1 MKIEHIIFYH
11 PKNAA
16 CLVDYG
22 NLSVLVDTSRSSKLD
37 ALDYEIKKK
46 CAHFCFVFLI
56 GAAGDFWRFSISRKM
71 KKVAICNVEVPQRN
85 YALS

>member
-1 MKIEHIIFYH
+1 MQIEHIIFYH

-37 ALDYEIKKK
+37 ALDYEIKKN
-46 CAHFCFVFLI
+46 ALIFVLCSLSAQQETF
-56 GAAGDFWRFSISRKM
+56 GDSVFREK
-71 KKVAICNVEVPQRN
+71 
-85 YALS
+85 